1 MVVDLDDSDDDGDA
15 PPPATGG
22 APASAGGAS
31 GTSQLSSLT
40 SVSSGAPAS
49 AGGASGMGGGAAA
62 GPSAAHQA
70 ELARVQEQARKR
82 ERELA
87 ALAQRGGSLLRPGE
101 VSGRVDK
108 EPARKRVRWSEAEE
122 AALKDGVQRFGVG
135 NWAEIRENVG
145 GLNAERRPTDL
156 KDKWTN
162 MVKKAARGE

>member
-15 PPPATGG
+15 AAGDGWRAGVRGRRQRHQPAQ
-22 APASAGGAS
+22 PHVRE
-31 GTSQLSSLT
+31 L
-40 SVSSGAPAS
+40 GAPAS

-62 GPSAAHQA
+62 GPSATHQA
-70 ELARVQEQARKR
+70 ELARVQEQARKH

-122 AALKDGVQRFGVG
+122 AALKDGVQRSASATGRSARTSAASTPSGG
-135 NWAEIRENVG
+135 NG
-145 GLNAERRPTDL
+145 L

-162 MVKKAARGE
+162 LKKRGDV